1 MKRTLVLCMVGLV
14 GLVLLVGPVFA
25 GGRAE
30 VDPDAAEIAVVVK
43 IEGIPWFARME
54 EGIRRAADEF
64 GVNAYM
70 MGPADAEAA
79 PQVEI
84 IEDLIERGVDAIAVV
99 PNDPLA
105 MEPVVR
111 RAREAGI
118 IVLTHENPFE
128 DQMVDWNFETIDS
141 DAYGRAPIEAF
152 VEYLQETGEID
163 RYDEDNPAGIVHL
176 VGSLEVPLHNYWADV
191 ATEYMESEYPF
202 IRVITDRLP
211 TAESVED
218 SRDAVLDL
226 HRTYGDRLRAVIGW
240 GSLGPIGGAQAVE
253 ELGIADE
260 LWIGG
265 SALPGTVAS
274 YLDRGSVKYAQL
286 WDPADAGYGLVYIA
300 LQMIEGEE
308 IVEGMDI
315 PGLGPIGITGNTLFV
330 EAAAQMYDAQTAR
343 ELGF

>member
-1 MKRTLVLCMVGLV
+1 MKRTLVLSLV
-14 GLVLLVGPVFA
+14 AITLLAGPAFA
-25 GGRAE
+25 AGAPE
-30 VDPDAAEIAVVVK
+30 VDPDAPEIAVVVK
-43 IEGIPWFARME
+43 IEGIPWFARMQ
-54 EGIRRAADEF
+54 EGIERAAEEF

-84 IEDLIERGVDAIAVV
+84 IEDLIEREVDAIAVV

-118 IVLTHENPFE
+118 AVLSHENPFE
-128 DQMVDWNFETIDS
+128 DHMVDWNFETIDS
-141 DAYGRAPIEAF
+141 DAYGQAPIDAF
-152 VEYLQETGEID
+152 VEYLRETGEID
-163 RYDEDNPAGIVHL
+163 RYDEDNPAGLVHL

-191 ATEYMESEYPF
+191 ATEYMEAEYPF
-202 IRVITDRLP
+202 IQIITDRLP

-226 HRTYGDRLRAVIGW
+226 HRTYGEDLRAVIGW

-253 ELGIADE
+253 ELGIEDE

-265 SALPGTVAS
+265 SALPGTVAA

-286 WDPADAGYGLVYIA
+286 WDPADAGYGLVYLA

-308 IVEGMDI
+308 IVEGMEI
-315 PGLGPIGITGNTLFV
+315 PGLGPIGITGNTVFV
-330 EAAAQMYDAQTAR
+330 EAAAQMYDAETAR